1 MKPYTTKLTKTAFI
15 AEIAQKVRD
24 LKRKDVAK
32 IVDAIGELAQACLHK
47 KGVGEITIPG
57 IVKLQR
63 VEKPI
68 PAIKAGTLVR
78 NPFTGQE
85 SAHPGR
91 KAGVK
96 VKVKASAVGGV
107 KAALQ
112 A

>member
-1 MKPYTTKLTKTAFI
+1 VKPYTTKLTKGSFV
-15 AEIAQKVRD
+15 AEIAQRVPD
-24 LKRKDVAK
+24 VKRKDVAK
-32 IVDAIGELAQACLHK
+32 VVDAISELAQACLHK

-57 IVKLQR
+57 VVKLQR
-63 VEKPI
+63 VEKAI
-68 PAIKAGTLVR
+68 PAIKAGTMVR

-96 VKVKASAVGGV
+96 VSVKARPVGAVR
-107 KAALQ
+107 AAPT